1 MINQIVCAELPRIG
15 TKLYDIVTNFM
26 LHGPCGQ
33 INPTCSCM
41 LNEFK
46 VCSKGYP
53 KEFSNETI
61 ENVNGFPQYRRRQIT
76 ATQFTKP
83 YRITG
88 NPNYQHVFTN
98 RDVVPYNSYL
108 LLKYNAHINV
118 EICST
123 IKSVKYLYKYVYKGH
138 DRANVL
144 ITDEIENYLECRYL
158 CAQEACWRLFQFEM
172 EGNMHTVVTLQIHE
186 PGEQRIY
193 YHEGDEDRVVE
204 ESTNKN
210 TMLTAWFA
218 LNSHDLHAKTLL
230 YAEVG
235 EQYVWNKANRVWT
248 RRQVIYKSKKKL
260 YKLSNAINY
269 PKINS
274 AVKKKRSQG
283 FQR

>member
-1 MINQIVCAELPRIG
+1 
-15 TKLYDIVTNFM
+15 
-26 LHGPCGQ
+26 
-33 INPTCSCM
+33 
-41 LNEFK
+41 
-46 VCSKGYP
+46 
-53 KEFSNETI
+53 
-61 ENVNGFPQYRRRQIT
+61 
-76 ATQFTKP
+76 
-83 YRITG
+83 
-88 NPNYQHVFTN
+88 
-98 RDVVPYNSYL
+98 
-108 LLKYNAHINV
+108 
-118 EICST
+118 
-123 IKSVKYLYKYVYKGH
+123 
-138 DRANVL
+138 
-144 ITDEIENYLECRYL
+144 
-158 CAQEACWRLFQFEM
+158 M